1 MKVGKLSNNIDWE
14 SEEYDEF
21 LKREALKKQEIKLI
35 KAFKKFVD
43 PKDSE
48 KGRIR
53 SSGSSTQRV

>member
-21 LKREALKKQEIKLI
+21 LEREALKKQEIKLI
-35 KAFKKFVD
+35 KAFRKFVE
-43 PKDSE
+43 PKDSK

-53 SSGSSTQRV
+53 DSELSNQRV